1 MLDPGTGIT
10 YTSMLDTQLEYVF
23 SAMKNLG
30 FEGVE
35 VMVGETGIKQRG
47 HLIAS
52 AVVGATGRPD
62 HHRQRAI
69 PPTMMTRARFAP
81 KLTINCHVAVKC
93 QRTLTSRVE

>member
-1 MLDPGTGIT
+1 VLDPGTGVT
-10 YTSMLDTQLEYVF
+10 YTSMLDMQLDSVF
-23 SAMKNLG
+23 SAMKNLR

-35 VMVGETGIKQRG
+35 VMVGKTGIEQRG
-47 HLIAS
+47 HLVSS

-69 PPTMMTRARFAP
+69 PPTMMTRPRFAP

-93 QRTLTSRVE
+93 Q